1 MIGRNGNARRFRE
14 ESSVEFVSR
23 IVTQRRIDKGSWQPR
38 VHLRFGSF
46 RGISVVSPR
55 DQLIISNA
63 HPRSVGLKFDFVGPV
78 DSCIGSRPE
87 TDGSSN
93 IQTNWDPW
101 RTRERER
108 GRKRN
113 MRRKINAQ
121 RTSLP
126 RQGGIAKASGV
137 SRVPEAG
144 STPFRATKDGEGK
157 GEGRDGVSGLSVEN
171 LKFRRDERGERERD
185 LTGLL
190 SRLERSL
197 VSTVVHLGPT
207 NLSIVSRQISGN
219 ITDMF

>member
-1 MIGRNGNARRFRE
+1 
-14 ESSVEFVSR
+14 
-23 IVTQRRIDKGSWQPR
+23 
-38 VHLRFGSF
+38 
-46 RGISVVSPR
+46 
-55 DQLIISNA
+55 
-63 HPRSVGLKFDFVGPV
+63 
-78 DSCIGSRPE
+78 
-87 TDGSSN
+87 
-93 IQTNWDPW
+93 
-101 RTRERER
+101 
-108 GRKRN
+108 

-171 LKFRRDERGERERD
+171 LKFRRDDRGERERD